1 MNKTDF
7 ENAYKVCPVCSQPIK
22 RQTSGEFVCSAKP
35 THFGYYVQG
44 EEITNYGIYFDKYIS
59 MTYRFG
65 KITITRKETTG
76 PNKKLVMKCDDPST
90 WLKDP
95 KSLYERFEKLLLLSG

>member
-7 ENAYKVCPVCSQPIK
+7 ENAYKVCPVCNEPIQHK
-22 RQTSGEFVCSAKP
+22 FSAYACSAKP
-35 THFGYYVQG
+35 IHFSYYVIG

-65 KITITRKETTG
+65 KITVVKKESTG
-76 PNKKLVMKCDDPST
+76 PNKRLVMKCDDPTT